1 MICYSSQGKGI
12 LDSVTKE
19 HHNVTLHNKPHTRDL
34 LGEIQE
40 GGCLSLV
47 EKQQETEWEASF
59 LGGGV
64 FQGGNF

>member
-34 LGEIQE
+34 LGKTQRVAV
-40 GGCLSLV
+40 S
-47 EKQQETEWEASF
+47 A
-59 LGGGV
+59 
-64 FQGGNF
+64 